1 MRIYCFIPIALS
13 LAVTSALAEDSAKP
27 AGTPAVSSEGNYT
40 IKDFHFSDGETLPEL
55 RIHYRTLGQP
65 ISVDGRTKN
74 AVLLLHGTSATGS
87 AFLTNGFRSAMF
99 GPGQPLDAS
108 KYYLILPDS
117 IGLGGSSKPSDGLHD
132 RFPHYG
138 YNDMV
143 EAQQQLVTQ
152 GLGVNHLVAVLGTSM
167 GGMHA
172 WIWAEKYPDMID
184 GIIPI
189 ACQAEK
195 ISGRNLLWRRLIST
209 AVRADPEWKGGDYQ
223 TQPGSLQHIY
233 PLFLMMLGS
242 PRTFQEETG
251 SLEQVH
257 QFLDNAAAL
266 IRHNELDAND
276 LVHRLEAS
284 ADYDPA
290 PNLSQVKA
298 AVLSINFADD
308 EINPSELGF
317 IQREKEALPHGE
329 FVLIPASDETVG
341 HRTLGKASVYQRL
354 VGAFMAKLN
363 TKP

>member
-55 RIHYRTLGQP
+55 TIHYRTLGQP
-65 ISVDGRTKN
+65 VSLAGRTKN

-87 AFLTNGFRSAMF
+87 AFLANGFRSAMF

-143 EAQQQLVTQ
+143 VAQEQLVTQ
-152 GLGVNHLVAVLGTSM
+152 GLGINHVTAVLGTSM

-172 WIWAEKYPDMID
+172 WIWAEKYPDMVD

-209 AVRADPEWKGGDYQ
+209 AIRADPEWKGGDYQ
-223 TQPGSLQHIY
+223 TQPGSLQHLY
-233 PLFLMMLGS
+233 PLFLMMLRS
-242 PRTFQEETG
+242 PRAFQEETG
-251 SLEQVH
+251 TTEQVH
-257 QFLDNAAAL
+257 LFLDNAAAF
-266 IRHNELDAND
+266 IRRNELDAND

-290 PNLSQVKA
+290 PDLNKVKV

-308 EINPSELGF
+308 EINPPELGF

-329 FVLIPASDETVG
+329 FVLIPASNETVG
-341 HRTLGKASVYQRL
+341 HLTLGKAAVYQKF
-354 VGAFMAKLN
+354 VGAFMEKLN
-363 TKP
+363 AKP